1 MRVST
6 TIALITNDAIGEK
19 MAGPGIRYWEFARVL
34 SETFP
39 VKLIVPPYV
48 RMDAPLVGQPGRA
61 EVYVCKDTDTLSA
74 QIADC
79 DVVITLGIV
88 LAFYP
93 FLTHLDKILV
103 VDIYDPFLLAGL
115 QREANADLLRQMHAY
130 EKYQEA
136 LEVQLRIGDFFL
148 CASERQR
155 DYWLGMLSAVGRI
168 NPHTYAQDPT
178 FEKLITVVPFGLPR
192 EQPQHLQPVLKGVH
206 QSIAPDDKVLL
217 WGGGVWDWLD
227 APTLVRAMPL
237 VLAQREDVKV
247 FFMGTR
253 RPNASSAQTSA
264 VDDLVTLS
272 RDLGLYDRFVFF
284 NDWVTYEARQNYL
297 LEADVGI
304 SLHLSHAETRFAF
317 RTRLL
322 DYLWAGLPMVC
333 TVGDVLGESLA
344 AQGVASLVAPGDVE
358 GLAQTLLSLLSTPD
372 LRARHKAY
380 FETLARQYHWDV
392 VSRPLVEFCAEPYFA
407 ADRVN
412 GERRFLLSDARKTKP
427 WWGKV
432 QQAVRAGGPRELWR
446 QVRAYLQWKRQQ

>member
-1 MRVST
+1 MHVPT

-34 SETFP
+34 SETFL
-39 VKLIVPPYV
+39 VKLIVPHYV
-48 RMDAPLVGQPGRA
+48 RMDALPIGRPGQA
-61 EVYVCKDTDTLSA
+61 EVYVCTDSDALSTL
-74 QIADC
+74 IADC

-93 FLTHLDKILV
+93 FLTQLDKILV
-103 VDIYDPFLLAGL
+103 VDLYDPFLLAGL
-115 QREANADLLRQMHAY
+115 QREAGADPVRQMNAY
-130 EKYQEA
+130 EKDREA
-136 LEVQLRIGDFFL
+136 LEVQLRVGDFFL

-168 NPHTYAQDPT
+168 NPQTYAQDPT
-178 FEKLITVVPFGLPR
+178 FEKLIAVVPFGLPR
-192 EQPQHLQPVLKGVH
+192 EQSWHFQPVLKGVCP
-206 QSIAPDDKVLL
+206 SIAPHDKVLL
-217 WGGGVWDWLD
+217 WGGGVWDWMD

-253 RPNASSAQTSA
+253 RPNASAAQTSA
-264 VDDLVTLS
+264 VDNLVALS

-284 NDWVTYEARQNYL
+284 NDWVDYEARQNYL
-297 LEADVGI
+297 LEADLGV
-304 SLHLSHAETRFAF
+304 SLHLNHAETRFAF

-344 AQGVASLVAPGDVE
+344 AQGVASLIAPGDVE
-358 GLAQTLLSLLSTPD
+358 GLAQTLLSLLAIPD
-372 LRARHKAY
+372 LRACYRAR
-380 FETLARQYHWDV
+380 FETLACHYHWDV
-392 VSRPLVEFCAEPYFA
+392 VSRPLVEFCAEPHFA
-407 ADRVN
+407 ADRMDR
-412 GERRFLLSDARKTKP
+412 ERRLLTDARRAKP

-432 QQAVRAGGPRELWR
+432 QQAIRSGGPGELWR
-446 QVRAYLQWKRQQ
+446 QVRAYFQWKRQQ

>member
-1 MRVST
+1 
-6 TIALITNDAIGEK
+6 
-19 MAGPGIRYWEFARVL
+19 
-34 SETFP
+34 
-39 VKLIVPPYV
+39 
-48 RMDAPLVGQPGRA
+48 
-61 EVYVCKDTDTLSA
+61 
-74 QIADC
+74 
-79 DVVITLGIV
+79 
-88 LAFYP
+88 
-93 FLTHLDKILV
+93 
-103 VDIYDPFLLAGL
+103 
-115 QREANADLLRQMHAY
+115 
-130 EKYQEA
+130 
-136 LEVQLRIGDFFL
+136 
-148 CASERQR
+148 
-155 DYWLGMLSAVGRI
+155 
-168 NPHTYAQDPT
+168 
-178 FEKLITVVPFGLPR
+178 
-192 EQPQHLQPVLKGVH
+192 VLKGVH

>member
-1 MRVST
+1 MHVPT

-48 RMDAPLVGQPGRA
+48 RMDAPPVGYPGRA
-61 EVYVCKDTDTLSA
+61 EVYVCQDTAALSA
-74 QIADC
+74 LIADC
-79 DVVITLGIV
+79 DVIITLGIV

-93 FLTHLDKILV
+93 FLTRLDKILV
-103 VDIYDPFLLAGL
+103 VDLYDPFLLAGL
-115 QREANADLLRQMHAY
+115 QREANADPARQVYAY
-130 EKYQEA
+130 EKNREA

-168 NPHTYAQDPT
+168 NPQTYAQDPT
-178 FEKLITVVPFGLPR
+178 FKKLITVVPFGLPR
-192 EQPQHLQPVLKGVH
+192 ELPQHSRPVLKGVCP
-206 QSIAPDDKVLL
+206 SIASHDKVLL
-217 WGGGVWDWLD
+217 WGGGIWEWMD

-253 RPNASSAQTSA
+253 RPNASAAQTSA
-264 VDDLVTLS
+264 VDDLVALS
-272 RDLGLYDRFVFF
+272 RDLGLYDQFVFF
-284 NDWVTYEARQNYL
+284 NDWVDYEARQNYL
-297 LEADVGI
+297 LEADLGL
-304 SLHLSHAETRFAF
+304 SLHLNHAETRFAF

-344 AQGVASLVAPGDVE
+344 AGGVASLVAPGDVE
-358 GLAQTLLSLLSTPD
+358 GLAQTLLSLLADPD
-372 LRARHKAY
+372 LRARYKPR
-380 FETLARQYHWDV
+380 FETLARHYQWEI
-392 VSRPLVEFCAEPYFA
+392 VSCPLVEFCADPHFA
-407 ADRVN
+407 ADRAD
-412 GERRFLLSDARKTKP
+412 GERRLLTDARPTRP

-432 QQAVRAGGPRELWR
+432 QHAVRSGGLRELWR
-446 QVRAYLQWKRQQ
+446 HVRAYVQWKRQQ

>member
-1 MRVST
+1 
-6 TIALITNDAIGEK
+6 
-19 MAGPGIRYWEFARVL
+19 
-34 SETFP
+34 
-39 VKLIVPPYV
+39 
-48 RMDAPLVGQPGRA
+48 MDAPPVDRPGWA

-74 QIADC
+74 LIADC

-93 FLTHLDKILV
+93 FLTQLDKILV
-103 VDIYDPFLLAGL
+103 VDLYDPFLLAGL
-115 QREANADLLRQMHAY
+115 QREAGADPLRQMHAY
-130 EKYQEA
+130 EKYREA

-178 FEKLITVVPFGLPR
+178 FEKLIVVVPFGLPR
-192 EQPQHLQPVLKGVH
+192 DNPQHLQPVLKGVH
-206 QSIAPDDKVLL
+206 PCIAPDDKVLL

-227 APTLVRAMPL
+227 ALTLVRAIPL
-237 VLAQREDVKV
+237 VLAQRDDVKV

-253 RPNASSAQTSA
+253 RPNASAAQTSA
-264 VDDLVTLS
+264 VDDLVALS
-272 RDLGLYDRFVFF
+272 QELGLYDRFVFF

-304 SLHLSHAETRFAF
+304 SLHLNHAETRFAF

-333 TVGDVLGESLA
+333 TAGDVLGESLA
-344 AQGVASLVAPGDVE
+344 AHGVASLIAPGDVE
-358 GLAQTLLSLLSTPD
+358 GLAHTLVSLLAIPD
-372 LRARHKAY
+372 LRVRYKPR
-380 FETLARQYHWDV
+380 FEALAGHYHWDV
-392 VSRPLVEFCAEPYFA
+392 VSRPLVEFCAAPYFA

-412 GERRFLLSDARKTKP
+412 REGRLLTETRRTKP
-427 WWGKV
+427 WWDKV
-432 QQAVRAGGPRELWR
+432 RQAVRSGGPRELWR
-446 QVRAYLQWKRQQ
+446 QVHAYLHWRRQQ